1 MDLRYNARIIDSD
14 MDLRNAQH
22 VLAGTAWGEARGDG
36 PSGMQAV
43 CNVVM
48 NRVARGGWWGATVLE
63 VCLKPWQ
70 FSCWNADDPNRA
82 KIMNLHP
89 VDSDYAVAL
98 GLALK
103 GINGSLPDITGGAD
117 SYYDLSMPSPPSW
130 AAGLEPCATI
140 GSQAFFRTEG
150 PPASATADDLNA
162 AELAALSGGQ
172 T

>member
-1 MDLRYNARIIDSD
+1 
-14 MDLRNAQH
+14 MDLRNAQQ

-82 KIMNLHP
+82 KIMNVHP

-103 GINGSLPDITGGAD
+103 AINGSLPDITGGAD
-117 SYYDLSMPSPPSW
+117 SYYDLSMPSPPGW

-150 PPASATADDLNA
+150 SPASAAADDLNA
-162 AELAALSGGQ
+162 AELAALSGDQ
-172 T
+172 A